1 MSAVLLQRRRGCTDT
16 DTDTDTDHANANN
29 SPRNNCDNGYYGLE
43 EGNSSGGSITD
54 TRKSSKKLRNRWGK
68 IWIKLS
74 RFLLAAT
81 AAIVIVVV
89 IYVTRKSR
97 PLLSMI
103 PVLPNLVD
111 ITGHVPSTKEWP
123 LVHIVNT
130 RFMQEQGPL
139 ETLGMARLKLF
150 LTFCLPS
157 MIKQSSQNFF
167 WIIKTD
173 PQFTTTSVFQ
183 LLIESVTPYQNI
195 YIVASNNNFMFGS
208 AGRQGSWRDG
218 KEPLDLLQSK
228 IYTGNFTKLRIA
240 MALRNE
246 RPILE
251 TRLDA
256 DDGLYMH
263 FIQYIQAV
271 ALKRF
276 QPNGMVLGQKKE
288 EEDTTIKEENKVVPQ
303 WLYWCSRRH
312 IEWHSDTDPSLSE
325 KYKENMGSVKIG
337 YMNVI
342 QHDKLCVT
350 PGITIGYNVNTN
362 NVPQYDHDKL
372 YHNVRHSLACY
383 DTTTTTTTTTIEDD
397 NNNNENDGD
406 TAVGEKKA
414 EKGPCLELV
423 EDFIFCAIRSR
434 TWTSAGMYNI
444 DLGDREV
451 PRGID
456 QKKFIEKLWTLSKD
470 RFGVNITKVMET
482 QNFLIQEKKMIAYE
496 NLLGQCKS
504 GHSCKDTAKAEL
516 KRLAEKEDDKKK

>member
-16 DTDTDTDHANANN
+16 DADADHANANN
-29 SPRNNCDNGYYGLE
+29 NSTKNNGNDNGYYGLE

-54 TRKSSKKLRNRWGK
+54 TIKSSKKLRNRWGK
-68 IWIKLS
+68 IWNTFSWSL
-74 RFLLAAT
+74 FFFATT
-81 AAIVIVVV
+81 AAVVIVVV
-89 IYVTRKSR
+89 IYVTRKPR
-97 PLLSMI
+97 PLSI
-103 PVLPNLVD
+103 PDLPNIVD
-111 ITGHVPSTKEWP
+111 IKGRVPNTKEWP

-173 PQFTTTSVFQ
+173 PQFTATSAFK
-183 LLIESVTPYQNI
+183 LLIESVQPYQNI
-195 YIVASNNNFMFGS
+195 YIVTSNNNFLFGS
-208 AGRQGSWRDG
+208 AEREGSWRDG
-218 KEPLDLLQSK
+218 KEPLDLLRSK
-228 IYTGNFTKLRIA
+228 IYTGNFTKLSIA

-246 RPILE
+246 RPVLE

-256 DDGLYMH
+256 DDGLYMY

-276 QPNGMVLGQKKE
+276 QPNGMVLGETTQ
-288 EEDTTIKEENKVVPQ
+288 EEDIIIKEENTVPR

-312 IEWHSDTDPSLSE
+312 IEWHSDTDPSLSKEHKE
-325 KYKENMGSVKIG
+325 KMGSTKIG

-362 NVPQYDHDKL
+362 SAPQYDHDKL
-372 YHNVRHSLACY
+372 YRNVRHSLACY
-383 DTTTTTTTTTIEDD
+383 EDTIIIED
-397 NNNNENDGD
+397 NNNNNNNGNDGD
-406 TAVGEKKA
+406 TAVGEEKV

-434 TWTSAGMYNI
+434 TWTSAGMQNI
-444 DLGDREV
+444 DLGNREV

-456 QKKFIEKLWTLSKD
+456 QKEFIEKLWMLSKD

-496 NLLGQCKS
+496 NLLGQCTS

-516 KRLAEKEDDKKK
+516 KRLAEKLDDKK